1 MHKIVLAQ
9 KQMILTSKRYAEHP
23 FAGQNTHPTSPEISQ
38 QRGIESK
45 GLGLTRLR
53 SKNYL

>member
-1 MHKIVLAQ
+1 MHKIVLTQ
-9 KQMILTSKRYAEHP
+9 KQMILTSKPYAEHP